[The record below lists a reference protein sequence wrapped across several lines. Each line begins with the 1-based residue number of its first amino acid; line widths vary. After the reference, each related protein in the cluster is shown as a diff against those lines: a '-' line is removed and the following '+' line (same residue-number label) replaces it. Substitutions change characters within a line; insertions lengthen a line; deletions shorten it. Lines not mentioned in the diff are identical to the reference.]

1 MSNTIIFLSLLLI
14 VLSLMLKI
22 NVILKYELLQNKIY
36 IILKLFGI
44 KIITIKLDVIGLFYE
59 INNNKKIRK
68 LEDIFS
74 VENNYLIMEIKKS
87 ILDKLY
93 YARCDVQCSVG
104 TGNSAD
110 TAIVTTGLSI
120 MCNTLSQYLDSKD
133 IEFRYN
139 NNTIF
144 EYADFKI
151 YVDLLVYFTIFD
163 MVFAL
168 FTSFYKRGRYVKKTK
183 RQGIKN

>member
-14 VLSLMLKI
+14 ILSLMLKI
-22 NVILKYELLQNKIY
+22 NIILKYELLENKIY
-36 IILKLFGI
+36 ILLKLFGI
-44 KIITIKLDVIGLFYE
+44 KFITIKLDFMGLFYE
-59 INNNKKIRK
+59 INNNKKLRR

-93 YARCDVQCSVG
+93 YARCDLKCSIG

-110 TAIVTTGLSI
+110 TTIVATTLNVMCYLLSD
-120 MCNTLSQYLDSKD
+120 YLDNKD

-139 NNTIF
+139 TETIY
-144 EYADFKI
+144 EYIDFKI
-151 YVDLLVYFTIFD
+151 YIDLLVYFTIFD

-168 FTSFYKRGRYVKKTK
+168 ITSFYKRGRYVKKAK
-183 RQGIKN
+183 RQSIKN